1 MKPRHHLYLDDE
13 LTERLEALAAKPGS
27 SKSAIVADALRAYL
41 ARRGARELDDMLKV
55 RLDKL
60 SAHLGRIE
68 RDLQIVME
76 SLGLFIRF
84 QLMVTAPLPE
94 ADQAAARALAQDR
107 FQAFI
112 DQVGRRIAGS
122 RSLSRDILDRTTSAG
137 DVAMSHGYGHP
148 ESRGRR
154 RAMLRTAMGPEIAA
168 ALADP
173 AVIEVMVNPD
183 GALRLDRLGEGRTD
197 TGARLGAAEVE
208 RIIRLVASHVRLE
221 VHAKNPVVSAE
232 LPETGERFEGI
243 LPPVAT
249 APCFSIRKPAV
260 KVYTLEDYVA
270 DRILSPLQ
278 AETLKRAVTEQR
290 NLLIAGG
297 TSSGKTT
304 LANALLAEIA
314 RLDERVILIE
324 DTRELQCAAP
334 DCVALRTKAG
344 VVTWPISCARP
355 SGSGRTGSSSARSA
369 APRPS
374 TCSRPG
380 TRAIP
385 AVSPRSMPTRRAR
398 LSIDSSS
405 SSRRRSSPSRA
416 G

>member
-1 MKPRHHLYLDDE
+1 
-13 LTERLEALAAKPGS
+13 
-27 SKSAIVADALRAYL
+27 
-41 ARRGARELDDMLKV
+41 
-55 RLDKL
+55 
-60 SAHLGRIE
+60 
-68 RDLQIVME
+68 
-76 SLGLFIRF
+76 
-84 QLMVTAPLPE
+84 
-94 ADQAAARALAQDR
+94 
-107 FQAFI
+107 
-112 DQVGRRIAGS
+112 
-122 RSLSRDILDRTTSAG
+122 
-137 DVAMSHGYGHP
+137 MSHGYGHP

-183 GALRLDRLGEGRTD
+183 GALRLDRLGEGRSD

-270 DRILSPLQ
+270 DRILTPLQ
-278 AETLKRAVTEQR
+278 AETLKRAVVEQR

-314 RLDERVILIE
+314 LLDERVILIE

-344 VVTWPISCARP
+344 VVTLADLVRSTLRLRP
-355 SGSGRTGSSSARSA
+355 DRIIVGEVRGAEALDMLKAWNTGHPGGVTTVHANSARA
-369 APRPS
+369 ALYRLEQLVQETVVTVPR
-374 TCSRPG
+374 RLIAEAIDLVVFIRGRG
-380 TRAIP
+380 TG
-385 AVSPRSMPTRRAR
+385 RRVETIAEV
-398 LSIDSSS
+398 
-405 SSRRRSSPSRA
+405 A
-416 G
+416 GLDADGDYVVTDTAPNKLQAL